1 MKLPTI
7 AATYRSSWNR
17 IRLQLGVGLLL
28 AVFLPY
34 IVRTFIDP
42 QVEDPT
48 SLNNSLIGTLA
59 GLTMGYFGFRRMSFY
74 PGVRVAYSILPAF
87 AASYGIVLMLFFLA
101 RLDYS
106 RLHFTASF
114 LICLAWFYA
123 VYFRIRRQRLSVGVL
138 PFGAVESVYNTPELH
153 CVTISDLNQDLSGLN
168 GVVADLRAD
177 IPDEWERF
185 LADQALNE
193 VLVMHAKQVVES
205 MTGRVEIEHLSENT
219 FGSLIPGI
227 VYAKVKRL
235 ADFVSALV
243 ALPFVALV
251 LIPAA
256 IAIKL
261 DSTGPIF
268 FRQRR
273 MGYRGKRFT
282 IVKLRTMRIVEGTDT
297 DARSSAMTLDN
308 DQRITRVGKFLRH
321 YRIDE
326 LPQLLNVLRGDMSW
340 IGPRPEAVE
349 LSLWYERELPFYR
362 YRHIVRPGITG
373 WAQVRQGHVA
383 EVDEVLG
390 KLHYDFY
397 YIKHFSF
404 WLDLLIVA
412 RTIRTILS
420 GFGAR

>member
-326 LPQLLNVLRGDMSW
+326 LPQLLNVLRGEMSW